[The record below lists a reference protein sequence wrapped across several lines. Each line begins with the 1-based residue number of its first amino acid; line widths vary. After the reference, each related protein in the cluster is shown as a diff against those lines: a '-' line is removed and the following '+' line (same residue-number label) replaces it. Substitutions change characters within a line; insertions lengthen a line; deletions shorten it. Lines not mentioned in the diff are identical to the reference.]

1 MNKVTNLFQNKAIK
15 YTIIILALILI
26 ILAVALTI
34 ASEKEPTPEEPTIKE
49 PQNITITEELKND
62 INRKIQLLKSSDYCE
77 LTGVKNTYKNDCLY
91 RSNKTI
97 VSELSDEYRLY
108 NLVLGLDNL
117 MTEKTNYIVGNL
129 YIEKI
134 NFQDTQFINYQELEK
149 EYKNLYGN
157 TLEFTPEFVNNV
169 ESFPYVKYSADYK
182 KVFYQTTGN
191 KTSNNNE
198 VIEYIN
204 DYESDENN
212 IYVHVSIAYVY
223 QSDAYTKKI
232 FTNSER
238 TNLITSIQTKD
249 YDKNKI
255 IDVDN
260 YKKFKSYKYTFTKEN
275 NNDNFIFKQVEILN
289 KE

>member
-97 VSELSDEYRLY
+97 VSELADEYRLY

>member
-1 MNKVTNLFQNKAIK
+1 MS
-15 YTIIILALILI
+15 
-26 ILAVALTI
+26 VALTM
-34 ASEKEPTPEEPTIKE
+34 ASEKESKPEEPTIEE
-49 PQNITITEELKND
+49 PQNITITDELKND

-91 RSNKTI
+91 RSNKT
-97 VSELSDEYRLY
+97 VASELSDEYRLY

-117 MTEKTNYIVGNL
+117 MTKKNNYIVGNL
-129 YIEKI
+129 YIDKI
-134 NFQDTQFINYQELEK
+134 NFQDTQFINHQDLEK

-191 KTSNNNE
+191 KISNNNE
-198 VIEYIN
+198 IIEYIS
-204 DYESDENN
+204 DYESDEKN
-212 IYVHVSIAYVY
+212 IYVYVSIAYIY
-223 QSDAYTKKI
+223 QADIYTKKV

-238 TNLITSIQTKD
+238 TNLITTIQTKE

-260 YKKFKSYKYTFTKEN
+260 YKKFKSYKYTFTKEDN
-275 NNDNFIFKQVEILN
+275 NENFIFKQVEIYN